1 MEKKTFTRTEL
12 YDLVWSEPLLT
23 LSKKYNISDVG
34 LRKICIRFN
43 IPLPENGHWQKVQ
56 YGKKISKIPLPTVNK
71 EEVITFGIRH
81 ENSVEIVK
89 ELSPVKMLQKEIEEQ
104 LKNIL
109 VVPDRLTKPDKLI
122 ISAKEKLNST
132 DNRIYKGLISSSYQ
146 NLDIRVS
153 RLNIRRALLFMDTLI
168 KALYA
173 RKHLIRISQNDT
185 MVIIDGHSIPLSLR
199 EKTKKVL
206 TNSKDHW
213 NLHKYIPDG
222 LLIIKLDNGYDCKE
236 ITDGRLPLEKQIA
249 LIIASLEMIAIKK
262 TEWNNRIQKNRE
274 ERELKEKIR
283 KEYEKRQDEDLEA
296 FRQTLNKA
304 ERWHKAEN
312 LRNYINEVELK
323 AVAVNNLTEE
333 IQDWLIWARKKA
345 DWYDPFIEAED
356 ELLRN
361 TDKENLTINKI

>member
-1 MEKKTFTRTEL
+1 MEKKTFTRAEL
-12 YDLVWSEPLLT
+12 YDIVWSEPLLT
-23 LSKKYNISDVG
+23 ISKKYNISDVG
-34 LRKICIRFN
+34 LRKICIRLN
-43 IPLPENGHWQKVQ
+43 IPLPKNGHWQKVQ
-56 YGKKISKIPLPTVNK
+56 YGKKVAKTPLPPADK
-71 EEVITFGIRH
+71 EEVITFGIRD
-81 ENSVEIVK
+81 ENNVGIAK
-89 ELSPVKMLQKEIEEQ
+89 ELPPVKMLQKEIEEQ

-122 ISAKEKLNST
+122 ISAKERLKST

-153 RLNIRRALLFMDTLI
+153 RLNIRRALLLMDTLI

-173 RKHLIRISQNDT
+173 RKHDIRILQNDT

-222 LLIIKLDNGYDCKE
+222 LLIIKLDNGYDCRE

-262 TEWNNRIQKNRE
+262 TEWNCRIQKNRE

-283 KEYEKRQDEDLEA
+283 KEYEKRQDEDLDA

-304 ERWHKAEN
+304 ERWHKAAN
-312 LRNYINEVELK
+312 LRNYINEVESK
-323 AVAVNNLTEE
+323 AIVRNNLTEE
-333 IQDWLIWARKKA
+333 TQTWLTWARKKA
-345 DWYDPFIEAED
+345 DW
-356 ELLRN
+356 
-361 TDKENLTINKI
+361 